1 MLRPRSFVEL
11 LSAKHGCLGFGAM
24 ERGSVMLRSSC
35 HWVRRCR
42 PALKSAAHK
51 SPFSKIFS
59 LALVLGM
66 LHSGAYAQECLFF
79 NNDRVK
85 LKESV
90 VYENGRLRF
99 RIDGWSSPAD
109 AKGTVDIKSNA
120 PSFNQE
126 IVTDVRG
133 SRHFFVR
140 KDTSLCPGSEVTAN
154 CESTYGPWR
163 CLFSEF

>member
-1 MLRPRSFVEL
+1 
-11 LSAKHGCLGFGAM
+11 
-24 ERGSVMLRSSC
+24 MLRSSC
-35 HWVRRCR
+35 HWVRRRR

-66 LHSGAYAQECLFF
+66 LHTSAYAQECLFF
-79 NNDRVK
+79 NNQRVK
-85 LKESV
+85 LSQSV
-90 VYENGRLRF
+90 VYENGKLKF

-109 AKGTVDIKSNA
+109 INGTVDIKSNA

-126 IVTDVRG
+126 FETSVSG

-140 KDTSLCPGSEVTAN
+140 KDTSLCLGSE
-154 CESTYGPWR
+154 YGELRIYLRALALPLQR
-163 CLFSEF
+163 VLIPLPN